1 MLGSKRPTTIDPNF
15 SVKGFNK
22 GREEVSTSLEQA
34 FLFVASGHTQVHIRE
49 RGVVSRKRMNDFF
62 GDFLG
67 HFFKNKIIKKKKNQ
81 IWT

>member
-1 MLGSKRPTTIDPNF
+1 LDARIQETNNHRSNF
-15 SVKGFNK
+15 SVQGSYK

-34 FLFVASGHTQVHIRE
+34 SLFVASGHTHVHIRE

-67 HFFKNKIIKKKKNQ
+67 YFFNNKIITK
-81 IWT
+81 